1 MQTFQLNLPPFTFQ
15 IETNIPLVT
24 YNAKTLYGDAYSDKI
39 DPLVYVDYYLSA
51 TYSGGIRR
59 FYKPQ
64 ARFLCDER
72 EPFKPLKANQ
82 AYAMLEWGMN
92 WTVAA
97 HELQYAIVHSAVLAK
112 DDRAILFPAPPGS
125 GKSTLTA
132 HLSQNGWRLLSDE
145 MALIIPG
152 TNQVIPF
159 VRPICLKNSSIALA
173 KQWFPESVFSTVAA
187 DTHKGDVIH
196 MAAPKAAFE
205 QNRTAAT
212 IVGIVYPNYK
222 VDKKLD
228 IYQLNM
234 TESFMQLVDNSFNF
248 TAIGKSSFDTITSLI
263 EKTKHFEI
271 FYNDLNEVDLFLT
284 EDIINAI

>member
-15 IETNIPLVT
+15 VETNIPLVAH
-24 YNAKTLYGDAYSDKI
+24 NAKILYGDAYSDEI
-39 DPLVYVDYYLSA
+39 DPLAYVDYYLSA

-59 FYKPQ
+59 FYKSQ

-72 EPFKPLKANQ
+72 EPFKPLEANQ

-112 DDRAILFPAPPGS
+112 DDKAILFPAPPGS

-145 MALIIPG
+145 MALIVPD

-196 MAAPKAAFE
+196 MAPPKAAFE
-205 QNRTAAT
+205 QSRTAAT

-222 VDKKLD
+222 VDRKLD

-234 TESFMQLVDNSFNF
+234 TQSFMQLVDNSFNF
-248 TAIGKSSFDTITSLI
+248 TAIGKSSFDTIASLI

-284 EDIINAI
+284 EDIINVT

>member
-1 MQTFQLNLPPFTFQ
+1 MQTFQLNLPPFLFQ
-15 IETNIPLVT
+15 VETNIQLVAQ
-24 YNAKTLYGDAYSDKI
+24 NAKNIYGDAYSDKI
-39 DPLVYVDYYLSA
+39 NGSAYVDYYLSA

-72 EPFKPLKANQ
+72 EPFKPLKAQQ

-112 DDRAILFPAPPGS
+112 DNKAILFPAPPGS

-145 MALIIPG
+145 MALIMPG

-159 VRPICLKNSSIALA
+159 VRPICLKNSSIGLA
-173 KQWFPESVFSTVAA
+173 KKWFPDAVFSSIAA

-196 MAAPKAAFE
+196 MAPSKKAFE
-205 QNRTAAT
+205 QNQTPAT
-212 IVGIVYPNYK
+212 IVGIVYPNYNA
-222 VDKKLD
+222 DKKLD

-248 TAIGKSSFDTITSLI
+248 TAIGKSSFDTITALI

-284 EDIINAI
+284 EDIINGT

>member
-1 MQTFQLNLPPFTFQ
+1 MQTFQLNLPPFMFQ
-15 IETNIPLVT
+15 VETNIPLVAR
-24 YNAKTLYGDAYSDKI
+24 NANIIYGDAYSDEI
-39 DPLVYVDYYLSA
+39 DLLVYVDYYLSA

-72 EPFKPLKANQ
+72 EPFQPLTANQ

-112 DDRAILFPAPPGS
+112 DDKAILFPAPPGS

-173 KQWFPESVFSTVAA
+173 KQWFPESVFSTLAA
-187 DTHKGDVIH
+187 DTGKGDVIH
-196 MAAPKAAFE
+196 MAPPKAAFE
-205 QNRTAAT
+205 QNRTPAK

-222 VDKKLD
+222 ADRKLD
-228 IYQLNM
+228 IYQLTM

-248 TAIGKSSFDTITSLI
+248 TAIGKSSFDTLTSLI
-263 EKTKHFEI
+263 EKTKQFEI

-284 EDIINAI
+284 EDIINVT